1 MAPSGAWVV
10 ETIFVARGGA
20 IVLLLVITGEAR
32 VLFSIFEFLCDG
44 QLVVASRRYTVIVT
58 IVKLK
63 LALNTN

>member
-1 MAPSGAWVV
+1 M
-10 ETIFVARGGA
+10 IHRRGQLHVLPLGA

-32 VLFSIFEFLCDG
+32 VLLAIFEFFRNR
-44 QLVVASRRYTVIVT
+44 QLVVAPRRYTVIVT